1 MWLLKKVGKIVLSVK
16 KLQANYFS
24 KIYSVMFASH
34 FLVIRSVIHKSKT
47 IMAAAP
53 DPGEILRS
61 TSGKENFQRIT
72 RLLISGGTSLLREI
86 FDSIC
91 PPSNLPTILSNP
103 VTKNQLKAAKL
114 TMPQWHCLCPSP
126 GVYGKSADFDVTLLV
141 RLLRTICNLT
151 PPSTGWDA
159 LPVSAD
165 HSLTADIA
173 RIKYY
178 RNSVYGH
185 VSQGMAITDNEFK
198 TLWQEISEALVR
210 IAGQISST
218 TKTAWQGAIDKYLTD
233 PLTTEDE
240 RNAEELKAWYKNDV
254 EIKKSIDEFSE
265 RISRLEVGLKVKKKT
280 NKAKPK
286 HTGCFKNSFR
296 FFIPLNFTN
305 ISNSPNP
312 SRVYI
317 RLCKHRKRF
326 LLLN

>member
-1 MWLLKKVGKIVLSVK
+1 
-16 KLQANYFS
+16 
-24 KIYSVMFASH
+24 
-34 FLVIRSVIHKSKT
+34 
-47 IMAAAP
+47 MAAAP
-53 DPGEILRS
+53 DPEEILRS
-61 TSGKENFQRIT
+61 TSGKENFHRIT

-91 PPSNLPTILSNP
+91 PSSSLPTILSNP
-103 VTKNQLKAAKL
+103 VTEEKLKAAKL
-114 TMPQWHCLCPSP
+114 TKPQWHCLSPSP
-126 GVYGKSADFDVTLLV
+126 GVYGESADFDVTLLV

-185 VSQGMAITDNEFK
+185 VNEGMAIRDSEFK

-218 TKTAWQGAIDKYLTD
+218 RKTAWQGAIAKYLTD

-240 RNAEELKAWYKNDV
+240 RNVQELEAWYKTDM
-254 EIKKSIDEFSE
+254 EIKKSIDEVGE
-265 RISRLEVGLKVKKKT
+265 RISRLEVKLKVNKKRQTKQ
-280 NKAKPK
+280 
-286 HTGCFKNSFR
+286 
-296 FFIPLNFTN
+296 N
-305 ISNSPNP
+305 ININ
-312 SRVYI
+312 
-317 RLCKHRKRF
+317 
-326 LLLN
+326 

>member
-1 MWLLKKVGKIVLSVK
+1 
-16 KLQANYFS
+16 
-24 KIYSVMFASH
+24 
-34 FLVIRSVIHKSKT
+34 
-47 IMAAAP
+47 MAAAP
-53 DPGEILRS
+53 DPEEILRS

-86 FDSIC
+86 FDSIH
-91 PPSNLPTILSNP
+91 PPSSLPTILSNP
-103 VTKNQLKAAKL
+103 VTKKQLKAAKL

-159 LPVSAD
+159 LPLSAD

-185 VSQGMAITDNEFK
+185 VNQGMEIRDSEFK

-218 TKTAWQGAIDKYLTD
+218 RKTAWQEAIAKYLTD
-233 PLTTEDE
+233 PLTAEDE
-240 RNAEELKAWYKNDV
+240 RNVQELDAWYKSDV
-254 EIKKSIDEFSE
+254 DVKQSLKDLEVGFGAINLKWIN
-265 RISRLEVGLKVKKKT
+265 RLEVGFKVKKIQT
-280 NKAKPK
+280 NKTKPEQELSCSLRRG
-286 HTGCFKNSFR
+286 HFNFLIQLLVFSVTPFKNRS
-296 FFIPLNFTN
+296 
-305 ISNSPNP
+305 
-312 SRVYI
+312 
-317 RLCKHRKRF
+317 K
-326 LLLN
+326 

>member
-1 MWLLKKVGKIVLSVK
+1 
-16 KLQANYFS
+16 
-24 KIYSVMFASH
+24 
-34 FLVIRSVIHKSKT
+34 
-47 IMAAAP
+47 MAAAP
-53 DPGEILRS
+53 DPEEILRS

-126 GVYGKSADFDVTLLV
+126 GVYGNSADFDVTLLV

-159 LPVSAD
+159 LPPSAD

-185 VSQGMAITDNEFK
+185 VSQGMAIRDESEFL

-218 TKTAWQGAIDKYLTD
+218 RKTAWQKGIAKYLTD
-233 PLTTEDE
+233 PLTAEDE
-240 RNAEELKAWYKNDV
+240 RNVQELDAWYKSDV
-254 EIKKSIDEFSE
+254 DVKQSLKD
-265 RISRLEVGLKVKKKT
+265 LEVGFGAINLIVLKESLLAFHRILQSQAAQLLC
-280 NKAKPK
+280 N
-286 HTGCFKNSFR
+286 FR
-296 FFIPLNFTN
+296 AMIYLIFI
-305 ISNSPNP
+305 
-312 SRVYI
+312 
-317 RLCKHRKRF
+317 
-326 LLLN
+326 LL

>member
-1 MWLLKKVGKIVLSVK
+1 
-16 KLQANYFS
+16 
-24 KIYSVMFASH
+24 
-34 FLVIRSVIHKSKT
+34 
-47 IMAAAP
+47 MAAAS
-53 DPGEILRS
+53 DPEEILRS

-159 LPVSAD
+159 LPPSAD

-178 RNSVYGH
+178 RNSVYGN
-185 VSQGMAITDNEFK
+185 VNQGMTITDDEFS
-198 TLWQEISEALVR
+198 TLRQEIS
-210 IAGQISST
+210 
-218 TKTAWQGAIDKYLTD
+218 
-233 PLTTEDE
+233 
-240 RNAEELKAWYKNDV
+240 
-254 EIKKSIDEFSE
+254 
-265 RISRLEVGLKVKKKT
+265 VK
-280 NKAKPK
+280 
-286 HTGCFKNSFR
+286 
-296 FFIPLNFTN
+296 
-305 ISNSPNP
+305 
-312 SRVYI
+312 
-317 RLCKHRKRF
+317 F
-326 LLLN
+326 L